1 MTAVACP
8 GGRARQI
15 AATATFLTAMTM
27 TMTAATVAAD
37 DGPARFLIVSGPSTH
52 PPGTHESAAGARLL
66 AHLIETAPAFQP
78 AKVEV
83 VSAWPD
89 DAKALD
95 GLSCV
100 IFVGDLFPGETLAD
114 PSRIKADIQNLADR
128 AVGLVCLHYATG
140 LHAEHVTPEGDHPLL
155 RWIGG
160 YFASGCAHHKSTAR
174 VVTTT
179 LEPAGGDHP
188 ILRGWSAVKLED
200 EPYWNNYFGP
210 TGMAKNVTALV
221 TAMVPP
227 EDPRREVVGWA
238 IQRPDGGRGAGLVV
252 PHFYRN
258 WRDDDL
264 RTLILNTVAWSSR
277 REVPSE
283 GVKTPKPDLNQF
295 GAQATEPAAPK
306 AKAKAK
312 IGSSR

>member
-1 MTAVACP
+1 MV
-8 GGRARQI
+8 
-15 AATATFLTAMTM
+15 AATAIVLMASTRITA
-27 TMTAATVAAD
+27 AAD
-37 DGPARFLIVSGPSTH
+37 DGPATARFLIVSGPSTH

-66 AHLIETAPAFQP
+66 AHLIETAPALRP

-89 DAKALD
+89 DPKVLDALA
-95 GLSCV
+95 CV

-114 PSRIKADIQNLADR
+114 PARIKADIQTLADR
-128 AVGLVCLHYATG
+128 GVGLVCLHYATG
-140 LHAEHVTPEGDHPLL
+140 LHAEHVTPDGDHPLL
-155 RWIGG
+155 RWTGG

-188 ILRGWSAVKLED
+188 IMRGWSAVKLED

-210 TGMAKNVTALV
+210 AGMAKNVTALV

-227 EDPRREVVGWA
+227 EDPKREVVGWA
-238 IQRPDGGRGAGLVV
+238 IERPDGGRGAGLVV

-264 RTLILNTVAWSSR
+264 RTLILNTVTWSAKR
-277 REVPSE
+277 AIPPD
-283 GVKTPKPDLNQF
+283 GVRTPKPDLAAF
-295 GAQATEPAAPK
+295 GANATEPAPPK
-306 AKAKAK
+306 AKAKA
-312 IGSSR
+312 GSAATAKP